1 MTFIWLGLSISL
13 LGLALLSIFGLLG
26 SGESTLSIWGF
37 RIGLLLML
45 AGISLSLFVDQA
57 L

>member
-1 MTFIWLGLSISL
+1 MTFIWLGLGLSL

-37 RIGLLLML
+37 RIGLLLMV

>member
-1 MTFIWLGLSISL
+1 MTFIWLGLGLFL
-13 LGLALLSIFGLLG
+13 LGLTLLSIFGLLG
-26 SGESTLSIWGF
+26 SGESTLNIWGF

-45 AGISLSLFVDQA
+45 AGISLTLFIDQT